1 MAHLWVL
8 LLCWGLGKGGV
19 ELGPSPHRLRVAAP
33 LSAPGET
40 PLTRPASGEIK
51 AERRPAQPLGN
62 LLLCHPPTPRTHS
75 PIFLY
80 HLYGFGII
88 WAATAFISP
97 RAAEV
102 ARDSFLP
109 CMFCP
114 HPRWHDG
121 GERGSWETKGEAGN
135 ESHKQIRGGS
145 ETVLVLRPLRPF
157 WFLIPTTVFRILQKK
172 KKMASG
178 ARAVAQV

>member
-114 HPRWHDG
+114 HQRWHDG

-135 ESHKQIRGGS
+135 ESHKQIRGAQKLSWCSGPSGPSGFSSLLQFLGS
-145 ETVLVLRPLRPF
+145 C
-157 WFLIPTTVFRILQKK
+157 KK